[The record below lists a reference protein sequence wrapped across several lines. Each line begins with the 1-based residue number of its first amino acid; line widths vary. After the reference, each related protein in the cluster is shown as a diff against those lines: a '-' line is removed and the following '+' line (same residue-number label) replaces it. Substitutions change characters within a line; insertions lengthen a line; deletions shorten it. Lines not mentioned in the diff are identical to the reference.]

1 VVPTQEAAVQLN
13 EIDLADPDA
22 FVDGVPYHLFDQ
34 LRREDPVHWTED
46 PRLDVPFWA
55 VTKYDDVVHVSRHP
69 DVFSSHEKTAL
80 YYEMPEEDLDGQRMM
95 MLNMDPPDHTRLR
108 AIVNKGFTPRMIG
121 RLEARIREFANV
133 IVDRAIEMG
142 TGDFVRWVSAEL
154 PLEVIAELM
163 GAPAEDRGMI
173 FDLSNRLIGIDDPD
187 FITEAGDS
195 QVAAMEMYAYAD
207 KLGAEKRANPA
218 DDIVSKLA
226 HAEVNGHKL
235 SELEFDLFFMLLS
248 VAGNET
254 TRNAISHGMLAFF
267 NNPDQWELLKRDRS
281 NLTTAAEEIVRWS
294 HPVMQ
299 FRRTAMQ
306 DTELRGKQIKA
317 GDKVVIYYSSANRD
331 EDIFDEPYKFDIT
344 RDPNPHI
351 GFGGGGP
358 HFCLGA
364 HLARLEI
371 EVLFDVIAD
380 RLPDIT
386 LAGDVKRLRSH
397 FINGIKEMPVVFT
410 P

>member
-1 VVPTQEAAVQLN
+1 MQLN
-13 EIDLADPDA
+13 EIDLSDPDT
-22 FVDGVPYHLFDQ
+22 FVEGVPYELFDR
-34 LRREDPVHWTED
+34 LRREDPVHWTQD
-46 PRLDVPFWA
+46 PRTEVPFWA
-55 VTKYDDVVHVSRHP
+55 VTKYADVVHVSRHP
-69 DVFSSHEKTAL
+69 ELFSSYEQTAL
-80 YYEMPEEDLDGQRMM
+80 YYEMPPEDLEGQRLM

-108 AIVNKGFTPRMIG
+108 SIVNKGFTPRMIG

-163 GAPAEDRGMI
+163 GAPAEDRGKI

-187 FITEAGDS
+187 FIQEEGDS
-195 QVAAMEMYAYAD
+195 ALAAMEMYAYAD
-207 KLGAEKRANPA
+207 KLGAEKRANPS

-226 HAEVNGHKL
+226 VAEVEGHKL

-254 TRNAISHGMLAFF
+254 TRNAISGGMLAFF
-267 NNPDQWELLKRDRS
+267 EHPDQWEMLVRDRS
-281 NLTTAAEEIVRWS
+281 LLTTAAEEIVRWS

-299 FRRTAMQ
+299 FRRTAMA
-306 DTELRGKQIKA
+306 DTQLGGKTIKA
-317 GDKVVIYYSSANRD
+317 GDKVIIYYSSANRD
-331 EDIFDEPYKFDIT
+331 EDVFDEPYRFDIT

-364 HLARLEI
+364 HLARQEI
-371 EVLFDVIAD
+371 EVIFDVIAD
-380 RLPDIT
+380 RMPDIT
-386 LAGDVKRLRSH
+386 QAGEAKRLRSH
-397 FINGIKEMPVVFT
+397 FINGIKELPVTFT